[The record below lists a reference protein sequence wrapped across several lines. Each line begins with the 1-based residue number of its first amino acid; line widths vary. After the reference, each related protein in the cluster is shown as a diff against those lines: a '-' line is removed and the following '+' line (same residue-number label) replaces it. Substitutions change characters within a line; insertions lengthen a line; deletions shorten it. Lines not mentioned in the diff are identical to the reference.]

1 MPGPSSSRSCSIVNS
16 RWTRA
21 AFAALALV
29 SACGGG
35 SSAGRQAT
43 ATASAAGTESTADS
57 DAQLLGEEALRVM
70 DDVMAYGTSRRRLP
84 GSLREAGID
93 SLTATTARW
102 YAMED
107 GRAVVWVAYRNP
119 GGHSLVACSVD
130 RQSLEDRGLAQGGYR
145 ARCRDAAGALA
156 DRLIGALE

>member
-1 MPGPSSSRSCSIVNS
+1 L
-16 RWTRA
+16 A
-21 AFAALALV
+21 APFAALAAVAALGLIL
-29 SACGGG
+29 ACGGD
-35 SSAGRQAT
+35 SSSRREPST
-43 ATASAAGTESTADS
+43 AAAAATESTAGK
-57 DAQLLGEEALRVM
+57 DAEQLGEEALKVM

-84 GSLREAGID
+84 ESLREAGID

-107 GRAVVWVAYRNP
+107 GRAVVWVAYRQP
-119 GGHSLVACSVD
+119 AGHALVACSVD

-145 ARCRDAAGALA
+145 ARCRDAGGAVS

>member
-1 MPGPSSSRSCSIVNS
+1 MNL

-21 AFAALALV
+21 ALAALALV
-29 SACGGG
+29 FACGGG
-35 SSAGRQAT
+35 SPSDRRDAAT
-43 ATASAAGTESTADS
+43 SSAAGSESTADS
-57 DAQLLGEEALRVM
+57 DAEQLGEEALRVM

-119 GGHSLVACSVD
+119 AGHSLVACSVD

-145 ARCRDAAGALA
+145 ARCRDAAGTVA

>member
-1 MPGPSSSRSCSIVNS
+1 M
-16 RWTRA
+16 A
-21 AFAALALV
+21 APFATLAAPFAALALV

-35 SSAGRQAT
+35 SPSDRRDAA
-43 ATASAAGTESTADS
+43 ASSAAGSESTADS
-57 DAQLLGEEALRVM
+57 DAEQLGEEALRVM

-93 SLTATTARW
+93 SLTSTTARW

-119 GGHSLVACSVD
+119 AGHSLEACSVD

-145 ARCRDAAGALA
+145 ARCRDATGTVA
-156 DRLIGALE
+156 DRLIGVLE